1 MGSRERGTVSGFLR
15 EENSAILSQVHY
27 RGRREGAS
35 VELGV
40 NGSKVGSCHLTGLR
54 DATRHSCISG

>member
-15 EENSAILSQVHY
+15 ENSTILSQVHY

-40 NGSKVGSCHLTGLR
+40 NGPKVGSCHLTGLR
-54 DATRHSCISG
+54 DTTRPSCISG